1 MTAVNLLIALILS
14 TVVGAFT
21 GLLLG
26 GFIVDLYVAIIAA
39 FLATIIVGNVHNLR
53 SPQISVIFSAVQT
66 GSGVSSRAIISCVVA
81 TFVGGVVA
89 VQFARLSEF
98 TSWPVAIGALAGL
111 FAGILMAIFM
121 FLYGMGSQPTG
132 QSRPNP

>member
-1 MTAVNLLIALILS
+1 MTPVNLFIALILS

-39 FLATIIVGNVHNLR
+39 LLATIIVGNVHNLR
-53 SPQISVIFSAVQT
+53 NPQVSVIFSAVQA
-66 GSGVSSRAIISCVVA
+66 GSGVSSRAIVGSVIA
-81 TFVGGVVA
+81 TLVGGVVA
-89 VQFARLSEF
+89 VQLVRLSEF
-98 TSWPVAIGALAGL
+98 NWPVAVGALSGL

-121 FLYGMGSQPTG
+121 VLYGMGSRTG